1 MKAIL
6 LVRVSTRFQD
16 ADPQEEKLIQY
27 AKGAGYTDFHIIRT
41 VESGLM
47 PSIDRIGT
55 NELYKKLEEDHTYK
69 TIFCTELSRIS
80 RVESVLH
87 EVKDYLVRHRVQL
100 IIPPDQ
106 LVLLTQNGKLDQ
118 RASLYFTIFS
128 HFASNEVKLFKER
141 SRTARKF
148 YVKQGLSIPGKVLFG
163 YKRVYDEVNKKYK
176 LVIEKEH
183 AELVKNIFDWYL
195 EGLPNSNSNQ
205 SSTANIAKYCIAND
219 FHKYTKSKRNIN
231 HLLKERAYT
240 GKKEFTFKN
249 SEESEEPISIIEVPF
264 EKIISEDV
272 FEQVQEKMRS
282 ANSCLDKSVKTTLLS
297 RKITCGA
304 CQTKFV
310 ANYRSINGR
319 ISNSYRCG
327 RRSSANG
334 CRNKQ
339 DIGMNMLDSA
349 VWSLLK
355 SNNQFIKDFFEKE
368 ASHITDTIPE
378 IENTIAFHLDELS
391 ELRTLDNQLNVADDL
406 WRIKTTEEMLLETKI
421 TEARLAKKRDVSN
434 KISKLELE
442 IIEKKKS
449 LQQAK
454 ELQSDSA
461 FVDQS
466 ISELEGR
473 KDLVKRYIDLLINDV
488 RIVSHTREL
497 SVFTLYFKM
506 PFFRNSK
513 LKVSLSS
520 IFNQDSSNQSS
531 YPITLVIE
539 KRDSNRK
546 KLFWIAG
553 YSSVDEEKV
562 IIYDELA
569 VTLEPLN
576 IVSTYSFSDIR
587 NRRVEE
593 MEEEAMWS
601 EDSDNENDLNTL
613 KQIPYHVFRFD

>member
-6 LVRVSTRFQD
+6 LVRVSTKFQD
-16 ADPQEEKLIQY
+16 ADPQEGKLRDY
-27 AKGAGYTDFHIIRT
+27 AISQGYTEFYVIKT
-41 VESGLM
+41 VESGLTLD
-47 PSIDRIGT
+47 IEQLKET
-55 NELYKKLEEDHTYK
+55 ELYRKLEEDSSYK
-69 TIFCTELSRIS
+69 TIFCTEISRIS
-80 RVESVLH
+80 RVQEVLFA
-87 EVKDYLVRHRVQL
+87 VKNHCVKNKIQL
-100 IIPPDQ
+100 IVPNQ
-106 LVLLTQNGKLDQ
+106 FTLLKSDGQIENSAELH
-118 RASLYFTIFS
+118 FTIYS
-128 HFASNEVKLFKER
+128 HYAISEIKLLKER

-205 SSTANIAKYCIAND
+205 SSTGNIAKYCIANNL
-219 FHKYTKSKRNIN
+219 HKYTKSKRNIN
-231 HLLKERAYT
+231 HLLKEMAYT
-240 GKKEFTFKN
+240 GKKEFKFKN
-249 SEESEEPISIIEVPF
+249 SEESNEDISIIEVPF

-272 FEQVQEKMRS
+272 FEQVQEKMKS
-282 ANSCLDKSVKTTLLS
+282 ANSSLDKSVKTTLLS
-297 RKITCGA
+297 RKITCSS

-334 CRNKQ
+334 CMNKQ

-406 WRIKTTEEMLLETKI
+406 WRSKTVEEMLLETKI
-421 TEARLAKKRDVSN
+421 TESRLEKKRDVSN
-434 KISKLELE
+434 KILKLERK
-442 IIEKKKS
+442 INNQKRT
-449 LQQAK
+449 LQKAK
-454 ELQSDSA
+454 ELQSNSA

-466 ISELEGR
+466 IAELEAR

-488 RIVSHTREL
+488 GIVLHTKEL

-520 IFNQDSSNQSS
+520 IFDQDSSNQSLF
-531 YPITLVIE
+531 PITLVIE
-539 KRDSNRK
+539 KRDTNRK

-553 YSSVDEEKV
+553 NSSVDEEKL
-562 IIYDELA
+562 IIYNELSDK
-569 VTLEPLN
+569 LESDN
-576 IVSTYSFSDIR
+576 ITNTYYFTDIR
-587 NRRVEE
+587 DRRIEE
-593 MEEEAMWS
+593 IEEDAVWS
-601 EDSDNENDLNTL
+601 EDPDNDNDLNIL
-613 KQIPYHVFRFD
+613 KQIPYNMFSFVS